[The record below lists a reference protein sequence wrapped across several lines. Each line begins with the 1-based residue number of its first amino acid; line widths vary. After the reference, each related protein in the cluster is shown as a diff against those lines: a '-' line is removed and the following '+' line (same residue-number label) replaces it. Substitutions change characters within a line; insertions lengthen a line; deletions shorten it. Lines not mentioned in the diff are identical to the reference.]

1 MKKENT
7 IGGVTGDDTAP
18 DNQSHADTSE
28 ELIGMTEEAATTPS
42 ESAGAAEDKAA
53 ADGAIVGFGEG
64 ENGGRVIKLK
74 NGKEVVVPAPKESRL
89 RSILVMAAYVVLAAV
104 LRGIGT
110 YCFISPNGFAV
121 GGIAGAAVIL
131 EYITGINLGYF
142 NIAMNVPLLI
152 LAFFFLSKR
161 YFFATASYTVLYS
174 LVTIAIEQLNKIAE
188 GAGGT
193 LLYKAGAGEK
203 IIAAVFGGVMCGL
216 AFCIMVRAG
225 GSQGGTDTIAA
236 IIQKKR
242 PDLGMAWLIFMIDS
256 SIILLSFFVYDK
268 TLTPVF
274 LAIIESFSS
283 SAVSDKFIKGSRSAL
298 KVEIITNHCNEIC
311 AEIFDVLGKGV
322 TVVDAVGQ
330 YTGNSHKLLICV
342 IKRRQI
348 GDFER
353 ILKKYPDT
361 FSYVVSAN
369 EVYGYWKK

>member
-1 MKKENT
+1 
-7 IGGVTGDDTAP
+7 
-18 DNQSHADTSE
+18 
-28 ELIGMTEEAATTPS
+28 
-42 ESAGAAEDKAA
+42 
-53 ADGAIVGFGEG
+53 
-64 ENGGRVIKLK
+64 
-74 NGKEVVVPAPKESRL
+74 
-89 RSILVMAAYVVLAAV
+89 
-104 LRGIGT
+104 
-110 YCFISPNGFAV
+110 
-121 GGIAGAAVIL
+121 
-131 EYITGINLGYF
+131 
-142 NIAMNVPLLI
+142 
-152 LAFFFLSKR
+152 
-161 YFFATASYTVLYS
+161 
-174 LVTIAIEQLNKIAE
+174 
-188 GAGGT
+188 
-193 LLYKAGAGEK
+193 
-203 IIAAVFGGVMCGL
+203 
-216 AFCIMVRAG
+216 
-225 GSQGGTDTIAA
+225 
-236 IIQKKR
+236 
-242 PDLGMAWLIFMIDS
+242 MAWLIFMIDS